1 MDKEMRRKEKA
12 IAKEEVIEI
21 LNSAEY
27 GVLCTISADNTPYG
41 TPMNF
46 VYVDGAIYFHC
57 APEGHRLENIKGNR
71 SVCLNVVDSVKLMPE
86 KFNTQYRSVAAFGT
100 IHIVEDP
107 TEKKKGIKA
116 IADKLSPDYP
126 KEGMEYIE
134 SAFDKMVVL
143 RMDIERM
150 TGKATRG

>member
-1 MDKEMRRKEKA
+1 M
-12 IAKEEVIEI
+12 
-21 LNSAEY
+21 
-27 GVLCTISADNTPYG
+27 
-41 TPMNF
+41 
-46 VYVDGAIYFHC
+46 
-57 APEGHRLENIKGNR
+57 
-71 SVCLNVVDSVKLMPE
+71 
-86 KFNTQYRSVAAFGT
+86 
-100 IHIVEDP
+100 EDP